1 MIRSSVLFGV
11 VLVLA
16 IGASACSRSPCE
28 QTCRRVAA
36 CMREARQGA
45 PLPGESKL
53 PADPTCME
61 RCEAETPEFAACEG
75 KRRDC
80 EGVLACIPYSDP
92 R

>member
-1 MIRSSVLFGV
+1 MRAFVILWSL
-11 VLVLA
+11 LALA

-36 CMREARQGA
+36 CKREARQGA

-53 PADPTCME
+53 PADPACME
-61 RCEAETPEFAACEG
+61 RCEADTPEFAACEG

-80 EGVLACIPYSDP
+80 EGVLACIPYVDE